1 MKKVYQKKDM
11 FSNVSS
17 LRIDVAGKSKT
28 IAFENKRRNGI
39 LTFETSDEEVQKGI
53 EASNQYADG
62 KIVCVEGI
70 VAPKAPVKTEEKYTG
85 EGEKGHLQEYPE
97 FTTFAQAKEVL
108 RGDPYKVGATSN
120 SLKTAEGVLAK
131 AEELGISFPNLS
143 E

>member
-53 EASNQYADG
+53 EASNQYAEG

-70 VAPKAPVKTEEKYTG
+70 VAPG

-97 FTTFAQAKEVL
+97 VTTFAQAKEVL
-108 RGDPYKVGATSN
+108 RGEPYKVGATSN

>member
-85 EGEKGHLQEYPE
+85 VSRSYHICSSKRSTTRRALQSRSYQQ
-97 FTTFAQAKEVL
+97 FAKNRRRCTCQ
-108 RGDPYKVGATSN
+108 G
-120 SLKTAEGVLAK
+120 
-131 AEELGISFPNLS
+131 
-143 E
+143 

>member
-53 EASNQYADG
+53 EASNQYAAG

-97 FTTFAQAKEVL
+97 VTTFAQAKEYFGDQIDFYLDGGEITNTAPSNLYLWSKDGMKQL
-108 RGDPYKVGATSN
+108 R
-120 SLKTAEGVLAK
+120 
-131 AEELGISFPNLS
+131 
-143 E
+143 